1 MSSGLAEVTVT
12 RVASSELQWSGQW
25 AGAKGGLSANAF
37 SSLPRDYSFAC
48 GKRNFRYLETEILDV
63 KTAVSVQW
71 PLLLF
76 FCLLLG
82 GVSTVASDGVMDP
95 SSLPYMGCV

>member
-1 MSSGLAEVTVT
+1 MLFQNFYIA
-12 RVASSELQWSGQW
+12 QPN
-25 AGAKGGLSANAF
+25 GA
-37 SSLPRDYSFAC
+37 
-48 GKRNFRYLETEILDV
+48 LETEILDV

-95 SSLPYMGCV
+95 SSLPYMECAMSLSPSHPWLPLGGSGGVGHVWTRGENVFDEREMML